1 MASATTTSPSA
12 TALERHASFF
22 DPDAT
27 GFVTWRQTYAGMRR
41 LGVHIPWRILLT
53 PVINGFLGYL
63 TQGRPSFVIR
73 IDAIAKGKHPYDSGT
88 FDASGELD
96 AGAFDALFAG
106 AGDAITEDEMRAV
119 ITARGDRL
127 PGLGKVAGAL
137 GHWFSSREVGVFF
150 CVAADATKVVDGKKV
165 AAVSKKTFQRFY
177 DGTLFFD
184 LARRRALVDAGC
196 VRARRPY

>member
-1 MASATTTSPSA
+1 MTSATTTLPQP

-22 DPDAT
+22 DPEST
-27 GFVTWRQTYAGMRR
+27 GLVTWRQTYTGMRR
-41 LGVHIPWRILLT
+41 LGVHLHWRLLLT

-73 IDAIAKGKHPYDSGT
+73 VDAIAKGKHPYDSGS
-88 FDASGELD
+88 FDTRGDLD
-96 AGAFDALFAG
+96 SSAFDALFAN
-106 AGDAITEDEMRAV
+106 AGDAITDAEMRAV
-119 ITARGDRL
+119 ITARGNRL
-127 PGLGKVAGAL
+127 PAMGRLASVL

-165 AAVSKKTFQRFY
+165 AAVTKKTFQRFY

-184 LARRRALVDAGC
+184 IARRRALVDAGC
-196 VRARRPY
+196 VRARNP

>member
-1 MASATTTSPSA
+1 MASATTTSPTS

-22 DPDAT
+22 DPEST
-27 GFVTWRQTYAGMRR
+27 GFVTWRQTNAGMRR
-41 LGVHIPWRILLT
+41 LGVHLQWRILLT

-73 IDAIAKGKHPYDSGT
+73 IDTIAKGKHPYDSGS
-88 FDASGELD
+88 FDSRGELD
-96 AGAFDALFAG
+96 STAFDALFAG
-106 AGDAITEDEMRAV
+106 GGDAITDAEMRAV

-127 PGLGKVAGAL
+127 PGMGKVAGML

-150 CVAADATKVVDGKKV
+150 CVAADATKVVDGKRV
-165 AAVSKKTFQRFY
+165 AAVTKKTFQRFY

-184 LARRRALVDAGC
+184 IARRRALVDAGC
-196 VRARRPY
+196 VRAREP